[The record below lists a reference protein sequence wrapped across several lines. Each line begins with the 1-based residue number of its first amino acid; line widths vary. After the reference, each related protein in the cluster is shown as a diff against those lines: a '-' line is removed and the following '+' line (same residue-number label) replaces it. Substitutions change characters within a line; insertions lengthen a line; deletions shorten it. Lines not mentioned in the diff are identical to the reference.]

1 MSTEIAQTPAVWTQ
15 VSRIVF
21 PPTGEEDTLPLYVD
35 FGRAAPVDAPDAG
48 GRRGAQFDIEVGAG
62 AKLDRGDLIAEDGGT
77 RVLPAGLRFSLA
89 TVFNAFP
96 ASYWRQ
102 WTVATKVRL
111 VVDIE
116 GAANIMVY
124 KSNAEGRA
132 QRVDSKRTKAGANQ
146 VSFVLPLDSFTDG
159 GWYWFDLVAGE
170 EGARLV
176 SGRWEVNAEPVRP
189 VSLSIG
195 ITTFNRPDYCA
206 RTLMTLAT
214 ADNLKDIVKRVYVVD
229 QGNKNVKDDELFPQA
244 AALLGDRLRMI
255 YQGNM
260 GGSGGFSRGM
270 YEAVKANEAEFHM
283 VLDDDVTVEPESIE
297 RLAKFAS
304 LCRHRTIVGGQ
315 MFDLNDKSVAHSF
328 GEGIN
333 KWRWLWGPLE
343 DTQGRVD
350 LGAAN
355 LRSRSV
361 LHRRL
366 DVDYN
371 GWWMEIMPV
380 SVIAELG
387 LSLPIFIK
395 WDDLEYSLRAAEIGV
410 PTVTLPGAGLW
421 HISWGDKDDSRDWQA
436 YFHERNRILTALL
449 HSPYE
454 RGGRLLYELSTLDVK
469 HAVSAEYYAQTIRLL
484 AISDILSGPE
494 HLHESILTRMPK
506 LRELTQQF
514 SDAQYKADPD
524 AYPAVSRTGKP
535 KFKTRPKAPNMATLA
550 PWTIKTIVRQ
560 LLPASE
566 KAQERPEASIS
577 HANSKYFVLS
587 QYDSALVTKADGSG
601 AAWYRRDPKQL
612 RHLLARSA
620 AARAELAANWD
631 RLRKQ
636 YQEALPHIVSLDEW
650 EKTFGISSDQDEPQK
665 VNAERA

>member
-1 MSTEIAQTPAVWTQ
+1 MSTEATQTPTVWTQ

-21 PPTGEEDTLPLYVD
+21 PATGEEDTLPLYVD
-35 FGRAAPVDAPDAG
+35 FGRASPVDAPDAG
-48 GRRGAQFDIEVGAG
+48 GRRGGRIEIDSAAG
-62 AKLDRGDLIAEDGGT
+62 AKVDRGDLIAEDGGT
-77 RVLPAGLRFSLA
+77 RMLPPGLRLSLA

-111 VVDIE
+111 VLNVE
-116 GAANIMVY
+116 GAANVMVY
-124 KSNAEGRA
+124 KSNAQGRA
-132 QRVDSKRTKAGANQ
+132 QRADSKRTKNGENQ
-146 VSFVLPLDSFTDG
+146 ISFVLPLDSFTDG
-159 GWYWFDLVAGE
+159 GWYWFDMVAGE
-170 EGARLV
+170 GGARLV
-176 SGRWEVNAEPVRP
+176 SGHWEVNAEPVRP
-189 VSLSIG
+189 ISLSIG

-206 RTLMTLAT
+206 RTLMVLAT
-214 ADNLKDIVKRVYVVD
+214 AENLKEILKRIYVVD
-229 QGNKNVKDDELFPQA
+229 QGNKNVKDDELYPEA
-244 AALLGDRLRMI
+244 AELLGDRLKMI

-283 VLDDDVTVEPESIE
+283 LLDDDVIVEPESIE
-297 RLAKFAS
+297 RLAVFGAF
-304 LCRHRTIVGGQ
+304 CRNRTMVGGQ
-315 MFDLNDKSVAHSF
+315 MFDLNEKSVAQSF

-333 KWRWLWGPLE
+333 KWRWLWGALE
-343 DTQGRVD
+343 GTENRID

-371 GWWMEIMPV
+371 GWWMELMPV

-395 WDDLEYSLRAAEIGV
+395 WDDLEYGLRAAEIGV
-410 PTVTLPGAGLW
+410 STVTLPGAGLW
-421 HISWGDKDDSRDWQA
+421 HIAWGDKDDSRDWQA
-436 YFHERNRILTALL
+436 YFHEHNRILTALL

-469 HAVSAEYYAQTIRLL
+469 HSVSAEYYAQTIRLL
-484 AISDILSGPE
+484 AIEDILSGPE
-494 HLHESILTRMPK
+494 HLHETILTRMPK
-506 LRELTQQF
+506 LREMTKEF
-514 SDAQYKADPD
+514 SDAQYRPDPD
-524 AYPAVSRTGKP
+524 AFPAVSRTGKP
-535 KFKTRPKAPNMATLA
+535 KFKRRPKAPNMVTLA
-550 PWTIKTIVRQ
+550 PWTLKTIVRQ
-560 LLPASE
+560 LLPTSE
-566 KAQERPEASIS
+566 KAKERPEASIS
-577 HANSKYFVLS
+577 HADSKYYVLS

-631 RLRKQ
+631 KLRKQ
-636 YQEALPHIVSLDEW
+636 YQAALPEIVSLDAW
-650 EKTFGISSDQDEPQK
+650 EKTFGI
-665 VNAERA
+665 